1 MKIQLNTII
10 CLITI
15 GAIMSISHAN
25 AAQEPWPP
33 MPEPGP
39 APQFSPPAYSKFEL
53 SNGINVTFIQ
63 ASKVPI
69 THLQINAYS
78 GYAQEPIEKRGLAN
92 FASKMP
98 MEGTTTQSGLEISL
112 ALQTLASNI
121 QIYTELEHSSAVM
134 NSLDDKLD
142 ATLTILAD
150 VLQNPAF
157 EDANVERVRKNLQNA
172 IFTEKDN
179 LRQIADKV
187 FRSVLFGDE
196 YLGQWKRGTHSSVQ
210 SIKKDELSNWHGA
223 VWQPSNVGIT
233 VVSGLS
239 QETIQASLE
248 KAFGSWTSKAE
259 ALPDLQVSKK
269 TPHQGVKVYWVQKDG
284 ASQSVVTIGN
294 TARAFDPAHSTA
306 TQVGNQ
312 ALGGQF
318 TARINM
324 NLREDKG
331 YTYGA
336 RSGVTNQKHSGYYR
350 ASASVK
356 ANTTAPS
363 IVEFIKELSEITK
376 DRPITEEEFNNAQGS
391 MLQGFPAYF
400 EKSSG
405 VLRRYASVDA
415 YKRPANWLQEY
426 NKRVS
431 GVTMKHAQTEL
442 NSLIDI
448 NHLAVVV
455 VGDWKIAGEAV
466 AALNLGEVI
475 YLDHN
480 AKPVAP

>member
-1 MKIQLNTII
+1 MKTQLQMTL
-10 CLITI
+10 CLLTI
-15 GAIMSISHAN
+15 GAIMSTSLAN

-39 APQFSPPAYSKFEL
+39 APQFSPPAYSKFKL
-53 SNGINVTFIQ
+53 GNGINVTFIQ

-78 GYAQEPIEKRGLAN
+78 GYAQEPADKRGLAN

-98 MEGTTTQSGLEISL
+98 MEGTGSQSGLEISL

-142 ATLTILAD
+142 ATLAILSD

-157 EDANVERVRKNLQNA
+157 EEANVERVRKNLQNS
-172 IFTEKDN
+172 IYTEKDN
-179 LRQIADKV
+179 LRQTADKV

-196 YLGQWKRGTHSSVQ
+196 YLGQWKRGTHESVQ
-210 SIKKDELSNWHGA
+210 GIQKDDLAKWHA
-223 VWQPSNVGIT
+223 SVWQPANVGIT

-248 KAFGSWTSKAE
+248 KTFGTWTSE
-259 ALPDLQVSKK
+259 AKMLPELTVTKK
-269 TPHQGVKVYWVQKDG
+269 ESHQGVTLYWVQKDG
-284 ASQSVVTIGN
+284 ASQSVVTLGN
-294 TARAFDPAHSTA
+294 IARAFDPAHSTA

-363 IVEFIKELSEITK
+363 IVEFLKELGGITK
-376 DRPITEEEFNNAQGS
+376 DNPITAKEFQNAQGS

-415 YKRPANWLQEY
+415 YKRPDNWLQEY
-426 NKRVS
+426 NNRVS
-431 GVTMKHAQTEL
+431 GVTMEHAQAEL
-442 NSLIDI
+442 NTLINID
-448 NHLAVVV
+448 NLVVVV

-466 AALNLGEVI
+466 AALNLGKVV

-480 AKPVAP
+480 AKPVTR

>member
-1 MKIQLNTII
+1 MKTNTKATL
-10 CLITI
+10 CLLTI
-15 GAIMSISHAN
+15 GAFMSISSAN

-39 APQFSPPAYSKFEL
+39 APQFSPPSYSKFTL
-53 SNGINVTFIQ
+53 SNGIEVTFIQ
-63 ASKVPI
+63 ASKVPL

-78 GYAQEPIEKRGLAN
+78 GYAQEPAGKRGLAN

-98 MEGTTTQSGLEISL
+98 MEGTSSKSGLEISL

-134 NSLDDKLD
+134 NTLDDKLD
-142 ATLTILAD
+142 ATLAIMAD
-150 VLQNPAF
+150 ILQNPAF
-157 EDANVERVRKNLQNA
+157 EDANVERIRKNLQNS

-179 LRQIADKV
+179 LRQTADKV

-196 YLGQWKRGTHSSVQ
+196 YLGQWKRGSHESVEGIQ
-210 SIKKDELSNWHGA
+210 RDELAQWHAA
-223 VWQPSNVGIT
+223 VWQPSNLGIT

-248 KAFGSWTSKAE
+248 KSFGPWTSDAKAL
-259 ALPDLQVSKK
+259 ADLKVSEKK
-269 TPHQGVKVYWVQKDG
+269 AHEGVKLYWVQKDG
-284 ASQSVVTIGN
+284 ASQSVVTLGN
-294 TARAFDPAHSTA
+294 IAPAFDPAHSTA
-306 TQVGNQ
+306 TQVGNRV
-312 ALGGQF
+312 LGGQF

-363 IVEFIKELSEITK
+363 IVEFLKELRNITK
-376 DRPITEEEFNNAQGS
+376 DQPITELEFKNAQGS

-415 YKRPANWLQEY
+415 YKRPDNWLQEY
-426 NKRVS
+426 NNRVS
-431 GVTMKHAQTEL
+431 GVTIKSAQAEL

-448 NHLAVVV
+448 NHLVVVV

-466 AALNLGEVI
+466 AALNLGEVV

-480 AKPVAP
+480 AKPVVP